1 MGALE
6 LSGEPTSSANSRQ
19 RPLAARPLPGGE
31 DTAAA
36 APPPLPLPL
45 PCWGVEIV
53 RRPTV
58 LERARARSCERP
70 LTLPGRGGRG
80 GEASSL
86 PLLEASRMAR
96 AFARARRDMA
106 CDALRRRGS
115 RRALS
120 KAAAEDAE
128 EDVVAAAE
136 AEAEAEA
143 VVAAVAE
150 AAAEAAAE
158 PGAVVDAAVGAAA
171 VGAAA
176 AGAAAVDVAAKDAAA
191 VDAAAAGGGGANCT
205 GCMGCC

>member
-1 MGALE
+1 ME

-36 APPPLPLPL
+36 AVAAPPPLPL
-45 PCWGVEIV
+45 PCWGVEPV

-150 AAAEAAAE
+150 ATAEAAAE
-158 PGAVVDAAVGAAA
+158 PGAVVDAA